1 MTLTI
6 ERFKDAQERDYAS
19 ALAEIRNGEK
29 RTHWIW
35 YVFPQMRGLGHSYYA
50 NLFGIRD
57 KKEAEDYLNDET
69 LGSRLREITSV
80 LLELQDKTAD
90 QIFGDLDAMKVK
102 SSMTLFDC
110 ICPDDIFA
118 EVLDKYYDG
127 KRCGLTIDLLN
138 QEN

>member
-6 ERFKDAQERDYAS
+6 ERFKEAQERDYIN

-35 YVFPQMRGLGHSYYA
+35 YIYPQMRGLGHSYYA

-110 ICPDDIFA
+110 ICPEDIFA

>member
-6 ERFKDAQERDYAS
+6 ERFKEAQERDYIN

-35 YVFPQMRGLGHSYYA
+35 YIYPQMRGLGHSYYA

-110 ICPDDIFA
+110 ICPEDIFA

-127 KRCGLTIDLLN
+127 KRCRLTIDLLN

>member
-35 YVFPQMRGLGHSYYA
+35 YVFPQMRGLGHSYFASLY
-50 NLFGIRD
+50 GIKD
-57 KKEAEDYLNDET
+57 QKEAEDYLNDIT
-69 LGSRLREITSV
+69 LGGRLREITTA
-80 LLELQDKTAD
+80 LYELHDKTAD
-90 QIFGDLDAMKVK
+90 QIFGELDAMKVK
-102 SSMTLFDC
+102 SSMTLFDY

-118 EVLDKYYDG
+118 KVLDKYYDG

-138 QEN
+138 REN